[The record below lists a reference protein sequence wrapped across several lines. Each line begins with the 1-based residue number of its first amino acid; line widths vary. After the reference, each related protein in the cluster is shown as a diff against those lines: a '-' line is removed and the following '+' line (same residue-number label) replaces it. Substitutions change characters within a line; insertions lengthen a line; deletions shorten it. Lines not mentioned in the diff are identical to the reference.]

1 MCRVTCDVIS
11 IVCIFIYLTF
21 GSIFESIYESLGKLS
36 FPLKYEKA
44 MAYLAMLLLL
54 YNNHVD
60 AWLITW

>member
-1 MCRVTCDVIS
+1 MCRVTCDAIS

-21 GSIFESIYESLGKLS
+21 SSIFESIYESLGKLS

-54 YNNHVD
+54 YNNHID